1 MIWGSHHLWK
11 HPYQCTGNI
20 KRDRGGTYDI
30 LIQAAKAQELTTHP
44 RSRPAPSGP
53 VVVAFFMLG
62 VWAMGHDVWSA
73 IPGTPKQP
81 FF

>member
-1 MIWGSHHLWK
+1 M
-11 HPYQCTGNI
+11 N
-20 KRDRGGTYDI
+20 I

-73 IPGTPKQP
+73 IPGTPNNHFFEWMFGEFQP
-81 FF
+81 FPIYKDLESSN